1 MAGSER
7 AEKTKGKRKRRKK
20 KERISDQLESKWLGS
35 RADVLERISIKEAE
49 IHSRTKEEKER
60 ADRLI
65 EDAKGEAASI
75 KREATF
81 SEAGE
86 DVYEK
91 IIAASKE
98 DAGEIEDS
106 TAQEIAA
113 VRETGRRN
121 LDRAVDFIVQ
131 AVIYSEYSNP

>member
-1 MAGSER
+1 MAGSEK

-20 KERISDQLESKWLGS
+20 EKHLSDQLESKWLGS

-49 IHSRTKEEKER
+49 IRSRTKEEKEK

-81 SEAGE
+81 VEAGE
-86 DVYEK
+86 DVYEE
-91 IIAASKE
+91 IVAASKE
-98 DAGEIEDS
+98 NAGEIEDS

-121 LDRAVDFIVQ
+121 LDKAVDFIVK
-131 AVIYSEYSNP
+131 AVISSGYSNP

>member
-1 MAGSER
+1 MAGSEK
-7 AEKTKGKRKRRKK
+7 AEKIKGRRKRRKK
-20 KERISDQLESKWLGS
+20 KEHLTDQLETRWLGS

-49 IHSRTKEEKER
+49 IRSKTKEEKKR

-65 EDAKGEAASI
+65 EDAEGQAASI

-81 SEAGE
+81 TEVGK

-98 DAGEIEDS
+98 DAGEIEAS
-106 TAQEIAA
+106 TAREIAA
-113 VRETGRRN
+113 VKETGRRN
-121 LDRAVDFIVQ
+121 LDKAVDFIVK
-131 AVIYSEYSNP
+131 AVISSEYSNS

>member
-1 MAGSER
+1 MAGSEK

-20 KERISDQLESKWLGS
+20 EEYLSDQLEDRWLGS
-35 RADVLERISIKEAE
+35 RADVLERISVKEAE
-49 IHSRTKEEKER
+49 IRSRTSEEKER

-81 SEAGE
+81 EEVGK
-86 DVYEK
+86 DIYEK
-91 IIAASKE
+91 TIAASKE
-98 DAGEIEDS
+98 DAGEIETS
-106 TAQEIAA
+106 TARDVAA

-121 LDRAVDFIVQ
+121 LDKAVDFIVQ
-131 AVIYSEYSNP
+131 AVISSEYSDS